1 MDTTVA
7 DKLLALRKQN
17 GLSQEEL
24 AEKLGISRQAVSKW
38 ERAEASPDTEN
49 LIALA
54 KIYNISLDKLFEINT
69 ESVRTDRSCIN
80 LTKEK
85 SMPAGNDGVT
95 DKMPQGY
102 SSSTTSDFG
111 TRVKYPENS
120 GRNVEEIYP
129 QMKKKEVNQKKVEFK
144 SDSQPNDFS
153 KYSTYTT
160 ADTSYS
166 SGQTNQTS
174 QTYTTGP
181 SSFSNLKTAGVVD
194 QMSVMEDHQYKAL
207 MSFPY
212 PIFLTCLYLLL
223 GAFLHLWHPAWM
235 MFLTIPLY
243 YTTIEAVRKKNL
255 NIFCFP
261 VLVVM
266 FYLFIGF
273 ALNLWHPGWISFMAI
288 PLYYWIINL
297 KK

>member
-1 MDTTVA
+1 MDTTIS

-24 AEKLGISRQAVSKW
+24 AEKLGISRQAISKW

-54 KIYNISLDKLFEINT
+54 KIYNISLDKLFDINT
-69 ESVRTDRSCIN
+69 ETVRSDRSCIN

-85 SMPAGNDGVT
+85 SIPSYNSGIS

-102 SSSTTSDFG
+102 KSTSSSDFG

-129 QMKKKEVNQKKVEFK
+129 QMKKKEINQPKVDFK
-144 SDSQPNDFS
+144 EKSIQNDFS
-153 KYSTYTT
+153 KYTTYTT
-160 ADTSYS
+160 ADSS
-166 SGQTNQTS
+166 NQSGQTTYSTGTS
-174 QTYTTGP
+174 SYC
-181 SSFSNLKTAGVVD
+181 NLHTAAVVN
-194 QMSVMEDHQYKAL
+194 QMSATDEQQQYKAL
-207 MSFPY
+207 MRFPY
-212 PIFLTCLYLLL
+212 PIFLTCIYLLL
-223 GAFLHLWHPAWM
+223 GAFMKLWHPMWM
-235 MFLTIPLY
+235 LFLTIPLY
-243 YTTIEAVRKKNL
+243 YTTIEAVKKKNL

-261 VLVVM
+261 VLAVM

-273 ALNLWHPGWISFMAI
+273 ALNLWHPGWIVFMAI
-288 PLYYWIINL
+288 PLYYWIINI

>member
-1 MDTTVA
+1 MDTSIA

-69 ESVRTDRSCIN
+69 ETVRTDRSCIKLKKDSSDSQSN
-80 LTKEK
+80 PFGE
-85 SMPAGNDGVT
+85 

-102 SSSTTSDFG
+102 SGASSSDFG

-120 GRNVEEIYP
+120 GNNVEEIYP
-129 QMKKKEVNQKKVEFK
+129 QMKKKEVNNSSPEFK
-144 SDSQPNDFS
+144 SQSEKTDFAR
-153 KYSTYTT
+153 YATYTT
-160 ADTSYS
+160 AD
-166 SGQTNQTS
+166 N
-174 QTYTTGP
+174 
-181 SSFSNLKTAGVVD
+181 SFSNSQVNQSQSSTSSFGGLHTADVIN
-194 QMSVMEDHQYKAL
+194 QMSTLTDDQKYKAML
-207 MSFPY
+207 RFPY
-212 PIFLTCLYLLL
+212 PVFLTCLYLLL
-223 GAFLHLWHPAWM
+223 GAFLNLWHPMWM
-235 MFLTIPLY
+235 LFLTIPLY
-243 YTTIEAVRKKNL
+243 YTTIEAVRKKDL

-273 ALNLWHPGWISFMAI
+273 ALNLWHPGWISFMSI
-288 PLYYWIINL
+288 PLYYWIVNI